1 MSKRTNL
8 TRIQSPLGPSRS
20 CFLMVLCILVATL
33 AVGTAWASTVV
44 RINNL
49 GPIQPGDTVTVQ
61 VTLDSVTSG
70 LDIAGLDFLIA
81 WEPTAFRLI
90 EAQEGQLLTDCG
102 WEYFNARD
110 DIMTDWNGVPVN
122 IPLVRV
128 VSVADLN
135 NGDIHPS
142 CLATSPGELVRLVF
156 ESSSHP
162 SNYGM
167 STPLRFLWKDC
178 GDNAMA
184 LEDGTLLISD
194 QVFDDGSDWSE
205 DGEFPTWF
213 GAPDVCLTGGPDSL
227 DPIREIDFYN
237 GWVSFAESDT
247 SSEADASVYIAG
259 EPYTWLG
266 WPVTAELGT
275 HNIAPLFE
283 AGGFDLL
290 MQYDTEGLV
299 FQSADQGTLLD
310 QCAWEYFNYRASVDS
325 GLIRLVALA
334 DVNNG
339 DIHPSCLLDQPGQLA
354 RLHFLVV
361 NSPSNIGRELP
372 LEFIWM
378 DCGDNVLSNPSG
390 DSLYLSSDVYDR
402 YGFVI
407 TAEDTMPTINGAPQ
421 GCLTSGSVRRAVDY
435 FSGMFTVATSSP
447 EISDRGDI
455 NLNGVPYEIAD
466 FVLFCN
472 YFFYGLGV
480 FNINVEAQVAATD
493 VNNDGLTLTFSDL
506 AYLYRVIVGDA
517 EPIWTKSGTVG
528 DTAYVIQDTTVNSLS
543 VAYDGSITLLF
554 LTFSGTIEPDFFDSS
569 GLDVQWTSDGGN
581 TRMIIYPG
589 FEIGEGEQLINTG
602 FLMNYTGYGLL
613 VSAQAAYD
621 GLTGVPALV
630 QIGQGVPCC
639 VDRGNVDHDPMGV
652 LDIAD
657 LVYLVTYMF
666 DGGPPPPC
674 PGEADVDASV
684 LIDIADLIYLVDYM
698 FNTGPAPVPCP

>member
-8 TRIQSPLGPSRS
+8 TRIQSPLGPSRP
-20 CFLMVLCILVATL
+20 CFLMVLCILMAAL
-33 AVGTAWASTVV
+33 AVGTAQASTVV
-44 RINNL
+44 RINDL

-70 LDIAGLDFLIA
+70 LDIVGFDFLIA

-102 WEYFNARD
+102 WEYFDARD
-110 DIMTDWNGVPVN
+110 DIMTDWNGLPVN

-142 CLATSPGELVRLVF
+142 CNATAPGELVRLVF
-156 ESSSHP
+156 EASSHP
-162 SNYGM
+162 INYGNQA
-167 STPLRFLWKDC
+167 PLRFLWNNC
-178 GDNAMA
+178 GDNSMA
-184 LEDGTLLISD
+184 LTDGTLLVSD
-194 QVFDDGSDWSE
+194 QVFDEGWDWST
-205 DGEFPTWF
+205 DGDFPTWF
-213 GAPDVCLTGGPDSL
+213 GAPDVCLTGGPDTL
-227 DPIREIDFYN
+227 DPIREIDYYN
-237 GWVSFAESDT
+237 GQVSFAESDT
-247 SSEADASVYIAG
+247 SSEAGASVYIAG

-266 WPVTAELGT
+266 WPVTAELGA

-290 MQYDTEGLV
+290 MRYDTEGLV
-299 FQSADQGTLLD
+299 FQSADQGTLLN
-310 QCAWEYFNYRASVDS
+310 QCAWEYFTYRASPDS

-339 DIHPSCLLDQPGQLA
+339 DIHPSCLLDQPGPLA
-354 RLHFLVV
+354 WLHFVVV

-372 LEFIWM
+372 IEFIWN

-390 DSLYLSSDVYDR
+390 DSLYLSSDVYDA

-421 GCLTSGSVRRAVDY
+421 GCLASGSVRRAVDY
-435 FSGMFTVATSSP
+435 FSGMITVATSSP
-447 EISDRGDI
+447 EISNRGDI

-466 FVLFCN
+466 YILYVN

-480 FNINVEAQVAATD
+480 FTINVEAQVAASD
-493 VNNDGLTLTFSDL
+493 VNDDGLTLTFCDL

-517 EPIWTKSGTVG
+517 EPIWGKSGQAI
-528 DTAYVIQDTTVNSLS
+528 DTAIVIQDTMVNSLS
-543 VAYDGSITLLF
+543 VSYDGNLTMLF
-554 LTFSGTIEPDFFDSS
+554 LTFNGTAEPQFYDSS
-569 GLDVQWTSDGGN
+569 GLSVIWTSDGGN

-589 FEIGEGEQLINTG
+589 FVTSEGEQLLPTG
-602 FLMNYTGYGLL
+602 FLMNYTGDGQL
-613 VSAQAAYD
+613 VGAVAAYD
-621 GLTGVPALV
+621 GLTSVPALV

-639 VDRGNVDHDPMGV
+639 VDRGNVDHDPMGA

-684 LIDIADLIYLVDYM
+684 LIDIADLIYLIDFM
-698 FNTGPAPVPCP
+698 FNAGPAPVPCP